1 MMEIIICGLSE
12 VDEYIDDADA
22 VISIMNPGYT
32 IFAPQSILTKE
43 SENRHSV
50 LRLEFDDIW
59 QEIYQQGQELVTTD
73 MINET
78 IDFGLNCAQQYDDSI
93 LLIHCHE
100 GISRSTGIALAILTA
115 LTNDI
120 SKALAILEEQRP
132 QAKPNIEILRLTDEI
147 LNLNGDLVQKA
158 WDAFYF

>member
-1 MMEIIICGLSE
+1 MIEVIVCGVPE
-12 VDEYIDDADA
+12 VDEYIDDTDA
-22 VISIMNPGYT
+22 IISIMNPGYT
-32 IFAPQSILTKE
+32 IFAPRSIMTKE

-59 QEIYQQGQELVTTD
+59 QENYQQGQELVTVD
-73 MINET
+73 MINEV
-78 IDFGLNCAQQYDDSI
+78 IDFGFNFAQQYEDGI

-100 GISRSTGIALAILTA
+100 GISRSIGMALAILTV

-120 SKALAILEEQRP
+120 SEAIAIVEEQRP

-147 LNLNGDLVQKA
+147 LNLDGKLVEQTFNV
-158 WDAFYF
+158 FYR